1 MAKAKEVFYIILGIL
16 AWAALAVF
24 IYTTFIQDWGST
36 SGGYDSGDIGCT
48 RAGDCY

>member
-1 MAKAKEVFYIILGIL
+1 MAKIKEIFMTIVGFCVLIALG
-16 AWAALAVF
+16 VF

-36 SGGYDSGDIGCT
+36 DNSYAPDDIGCT